1 MLKFISDTADA
12 TVRALKTSNN
22 GLTQAEAEERLKTYG
37 KNTVER
43 RKKHSLIALFLS
55 QFKDVLT
62 ILLIAAAIVS
72 AVIAAFSG
80 DKSDVVDT
88 IIIIFIIILN
98 AVVGCVQ
105 QYRADKA
112 VENLKRLQKTQVKV
126 RRDGKEFL
134 IDSENVVIGDIIIL
148 QEGDVVP
155 ADCRIIKENN
165 LKCDESA
172 LTGESV
178 SVEKS
183 AKILSA
189 DTRSLADAKNLI
201 FSSTFVV
208 SGSAEAAVY
217 AVGMATEMGKIAKMI
232 TEEEPDKTPLEKSLA
247 TLGKVISAFA
257 LTATAIIFLSG
268 IIVGQAGILKS
279 FMTAV
284 AVAVA
289 AIPEG
294 MPAVVTVIMA
304 MGVTRMSKKRVI
316 IRKLKSVETLG
327 GCNYICTD
335 KTGTL
340 TNNKLKVEDVW
351 FLNVNGA
358 FGYGVLH
365 DKLINCIRVCNSV
378 KGKRGAYIGDSTE
391 IALLNYADLNGFET
405 AFEKIWEKPFDS
417 NRKLMSVMVK
427 TGGAV
432 QLYIKGAPDVLIKK
446 CTKILT
452 PAGERRIAQEEIKK
466 VVSETENYSKKAMR
480 VLAFA
485 YKNGSFRDEEDLTFI
500 GLCAMIDGVKE
511 GAALSVSECK
521 RAGITTV
528 MITGDHADTAFAVA
542 KKVGIAEDK
551 GQVILGEE
559 LDALPPKLR
568 KEAVLNKRVFAR
580 VTPKHKNYVVKTLKA
595 NGNVVAMTGD
605 GINDAPSIKS
615 ADIGV
620 AMGSG
625 TDVTKSAADMII
637 TDDDF
642 STIVGAVAEGRR
654 IFSNVK
660 NTINFFL
667 ATNLAEVFAIL
678 IAAVFFASKNF
689 LLSTQLLWINLIT
702 DTLPVLALGVERGKD
717 DIMNNPPQRAE
728 KSLFSKP
735 SLLSVLIYGAYITVI
750 TVGAFALSLT
760 LWGNEVASTITFLVI
775 SFAELF
781 HAFNVRSESKKP
793 KGKALIITVALG
805 VVLNVL
811 ICVIP
816 PVAKAF
822 NLVALNGVQWLI
834 VAALSL
840 SVIAFGKIFKLIIKL
855 KRKRA
860 I

>member
-1 MLKFISDTADA
+1 M
-12 TVRALKTSNN
+12 
-22 GLTQAEAEERLKTYG
+22 
-37 KNTVER
+37 
-43 RKKHSLIALFLS
+43 
-55 QFKDVLT
+55 
-62 ILLIAAAIVS
+62 
-72 AVIAAFSG
+72 
-80 DKSDVVDT
+80 
-88 IIIIFIIILN
+88 
-98 AVVGCVQ
+98 
-105 QYRADKA
+105 
-112 VENLKRLQKTQVKV
+112 
-126 RRDGKEFL
+126 
-134 IDSENVVIGDIIIL
+134 
-148 QEGDVVP
+148 
-155 ADCRIIKENN
+155 
-165 LKCDESA
+165 
-172 LTGESV
+172 
-178 SVEKS
+178 
-183 AKILSA
+183 
-189 DTRSLADAKNLI
+189 ADAKNLI

-559 LDALPPKLR
+559 LDDLPPKLR
-568 KEAVLNKRVFAR
+568 KEEVLNKRVFAR
-580 VTPKHKNYVVKTLKA
+580 VTTKHKNYVVKTLKA

-625 TDVTKSAADMII
+625 TDVTKSAADMVLQ
-637 TDDDF
+637 DDNF
-642 STIVGAVAEGRR
+642 ATIVSAVGEGRKIYENIR
-654 IFSNVK
+654 K
-660 NTINFFL
+660 
-667 ATNLAEVFAIL
+667 AIQ
-678 IAAVFFASKNF
+678 F
-689 LLSTQLLWINLIT
+689 LLSSNLSEVISVFIATMMGFTLLRPMHLLWINLIT
-702 DTLPVLALGVERGKD
+702 DTFPALALGMEEGESDLMKRAPRKPDEGIFAGGLGLNVVLQGIFIGLVTLMSYLIGHMIE
-717 DIMNNPPQRAE
+717 NNWVWEWTIPNGVSPD
-728 KSLFSKP
+728 
-735 SLLSVLIYGAYITVI
+735 GMTM
-750 TVGAFALSLT
+750 AFLTLSLT
-760 LWGNEVASTITFLVI
+760 ESFHSFNARSLNHSIFSVKKQNKWLWGAFVLSILLTVFVVFTPGVNRMFGFESITLTEFAIAVGLAI
-775 SFAELF
+775 LIIPFAEI
-781 HAFNVRSESKKP
+781 S
-793 KGKALIITVALG
+793 
-805 VVLNVL
+805 
-811 ICVIP
+811 
-816 PVAKAF
+816 
-822 NLVALNGVQWLI
+822 
-834 VAALSL
+834 
-840 SVIAFGKIFKLIIKL
+840 KLIANAI
-855 KRKRA
+855 RKA
-860 I
+860 KK